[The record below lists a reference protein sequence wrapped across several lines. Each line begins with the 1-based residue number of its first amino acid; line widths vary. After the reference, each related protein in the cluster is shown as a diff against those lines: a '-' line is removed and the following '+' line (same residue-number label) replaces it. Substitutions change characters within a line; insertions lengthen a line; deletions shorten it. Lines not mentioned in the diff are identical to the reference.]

1 MTSSFFNV
9 LNSGAKL
16 ISSLG
21 VYFKHDVAN
30 LVKGEELELH
40 HATLISRMTQ
50 LSVNLETFEC
60 DALGLTNDIM
70 WRQYSKVPIY
80 NQENDRKCNL
90 EIAKDELEYEM
101 MNTKF
106 QSSFQIQNNKTMLD
120 DTERWMSLG

>member
-70 WRQYSKVPIY
+70 
-80 NQENDRKCNL
+80 
-90 EIAKDELEYEM
+90 
-101 MNTKF
+101 
-106 QSSFQIQNNKTMLD
+106 
-120 DTERWMSLG
+120 